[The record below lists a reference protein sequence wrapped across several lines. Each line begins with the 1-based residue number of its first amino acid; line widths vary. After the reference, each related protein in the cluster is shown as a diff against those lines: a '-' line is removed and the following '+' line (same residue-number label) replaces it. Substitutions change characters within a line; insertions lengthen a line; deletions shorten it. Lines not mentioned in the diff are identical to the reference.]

1 MKNIKLIFFALVS
14 LLVVLPL
21 YTYAGT
27 ITNDNGVVMTEEE
40 YNNFLKVYTEDY
52 IMLMTQEKYEHLKEF
67 DFSNV
72 DTKTIYV
79 ETKYNPHLGITTDK
93 VISKEQYDKINPGLK
108 PNLNDG
114 GDYEETTAKTFSL
127 NLVGGSVWNR
137 VVATATWKSIPSTRS
152 FDLIGFRSYGFDFS
166 EGTQEGTQI
175 YKENGTRKS
184 ISYGYNGTNIKKFN
198 RSDGL
203 NAGYGISMNIVNNT
217 ISYLQATTEC
227 DVTPTLTH
235 PSIYA
240 SYQHAVKDITL
251 AQSQTYTLGGAGLGE
266 VFVFTNGMYQYY
278 DDMNGLNLQY

>member
-21 YTYAGT
+21 YAYAGT

-52 IMLMTQEKYEHLKEF
+52 IMLMTQEKYDHLKEF

-93 VISKEQYDKINPGLK
+93 VISKEKYENIKPGLK

-114 GDYEETTAKTFSL
+114 GDYEETTAKAFSL
-127 NLVGGSVWNR
+127 SLVGGTTWNHIT
-137 VVATATWKSIPSTRS
+137 ATATWKTIPTTRS
-152 FDLIGFRSYGFDFS
+152 FDLIGFRGYGFRFR
-166 EGTQEGTQI
+166 EGSQEGQQI
-175 YKENGTRKS
+175 YKENGTRGS
-184 ISYGYNGTNIKKFN
+184 VSYGYNGTNIKKFN
-198 RSDGL
+198 NTDGI

-217 ISYLQATTEC
+217 INYLQTTTEC
-227 DVTPTLTH
+227 DVATTITH

-251 AQSQTYTLGGAGLGE
+251 AQSQSYTLGGAGLGE
-266 VFVFTNGMYQYY
+266 VFVFTNGVYQYY
-278 DDMNGLNLQY
+278 DDMNGLVLEY

>member
-21 YTYAGT
+21 YTYAEN
-27 ITNDNGVVMTEEE
+27 ITNQNGVVMTEEE
-40 YNNFLKVYTEDY
+40 YNNFLKIHTEAY
-52 IMLMTQEKYEHLKEF
+52 IMTMTQDKYEKLKEL
-67 DFSNV
+67 DYSNV
-72 DTKTIYV
+72 QSKTIYV

-108 PNLNDG
+108 PNVNSG

-127 NLVGGSVWNR
+127 NLAGGTTWNHIT
-137 VVATATWKSIPSTRS
+137 ATATWKSIPSTRS
-152 FDLIGFRSYGFDFS
+152 FDLIGFRGYGFRFS
-166 EGTQEGTQI
+166 EGSQQGTQI
-175 YKENGTRKS
+175 YKENGSYKYV
-184 ISYGYNGTNIKKFN
+184 SYGYNGTNIKKFN

-217 ISYLQATTEC
+217 ISYLQTTTEC
-227 DVTPTLTH
+227 DVATTLDH

-251 AQSQTYTLGGAGLGE
+251 ADSQSYSLGGAGLGG
-266 VFVFTNGMYQYY
+266 VFAFTNGMYQYY
-278 DDMNGLNLQY
+278 DAMTGLYLEY